1 MLKNR
6 IVSSLKFF
14 DLQDYPVTL
23 LELYKFLLADIG
35 NLKNQ
40 INTSWELI
48 NQSADD
54 NQKVAIDQIARCLD
68 SECKAEVEQKNG
80 FYCLRGRT
88 DIIDQRLAN
97 YIYGIKRE
105 RRIRKFIGGLKYLP
119 FVRSAALAGSQAQ
132 GVQKPG
138 SDIDLLIIVE
148 PKFLWLGR
156 TAVTAYFQVLG
167 MRRHGKKIADRF
179 CLNHYLAGIKTIGE
193 LKNLYTAWE
202 YAKLRPLV
210 YSSVI
215 EGFQER
221 NGAWIKMFFPNFE
234 KDQPLC
240 PSDAL
245 RASPLKRGELPPSLK
260 LRRTSRGIA
269 DEPSSLQKFLEHLLS
284 GKFGQWLE
292 IKLKNWQLPKIR
304 KEEFILVLED
314 ELSFHPQSKQRE
326 LLQRF
331 FMV

>member
-1 MLKNR
+1 MFKER
-6 IVSSLKFF
+6 ILSTLKFF
-14 DLQDYPVTL
+14 DLQDYPVSL
-23 LELYKFLLADIG
+23 LELHKFLLADMAG
-35 NLKNQ
+35 LKNR

-48 NQSADD
+48 GQSADH
-54 NQKVAIDQIARCLD
+54 NQKVSIDVVARCLD
-68 SECKAEVEQKNG
+68 AECQNEVEQKNG
-80 FYCLRGRT
+80 FYCLRGRA

-119 FVRSAALAGSQAQ
+119 FVRGAALAGSQAQ

-138 SDIDLLIIVE
+138 SEIDLLIIVE

-156 TAVTAYFQVLG
+156 TVVTAYFQVLG
-167 MRRHGKKIADRF
+167 LRRHGKKIADRF
-179 CLNHYLAGIKTIGE
+179 CLNHYLAGVKTIGE

-210 YSSVI
+210 YGSVI

-221 NGAWIKMFFPNFE
+221 NGAWIKTFFLNFE
-234 KDQPLC
+234 LPPA
-240 PSDAL
+240 PSL
-245 RASPLKRGELPPSLK
+245 EKRGWLPPSLK

-269 DEPSSLQKFLEHLLS
+269 DDASSLQKFLEHLIS

-292 IKLKNWQLPKIR
+292 VKLKNWQLPKIR

-326 LLQRF
+326 LLQNF
-331 FMV
+331 FAG

>member
-1 MLKNR
+1 MLKDR
-6 IVSSLKFF
+6 ILSTLRLF
-14 DLQDYPVTL
+14 DLQDYPVSL
-23 LELYKFLLADIG
+23 LELHKFLLADVG
-35 NLKNQ
+35 DLKNQ

-48 NQSADD
+48 DQSASH
-54 NQKVAIDQIARCLD
+54 NQKVSIDEVARRLD
-68 SECKAEVEQKNG
+68 TECQNEVEQKNG
-80 FYCLRGRT
+80 FYCLKGRA

-119 FVRSAALAGSQAQ
+119 FVRGAALAGSQAQ
-132 GVQKPG
+132 GVQKSG

-156 TAVTAYFQVLG
+156 TVVTAYFQTLG

-179 CLNHYLAGIKTIGE
+179 CLNHYLAGVKTIGE
-193 LKNLYTAWE
+193 LRNLYTAWE

-210 YSSVI
+210 YSLTIV
-215 EGFQER
+215 EFQR
-221 NGAWIKMFFPNFE
+221 KNSAWIKTFFPNSQLPP
-234 KDQPLC
+234 D
-240 PSDAL
+240 PSRSAGSGQAL
-245 RASPLKRGELPPSLK
+245 EKRGGADAQSSFQTK
-260 LRRTSRGIA
+260 LER
-269 DEPSSLQKFLEHLLS
+269 LLE

-304 KEEFILVLED
+304 KEEFILVLND

-331 FMV
+331 FMGF